1 MTPVKMNAAASSD
14 TAPPELELMTVLA
27 FAM

>member
-1 MTPVKMNAAASSD
+1 MTPVKIYAAASSD
-14 TAPPELELMTVLA
+14 TAPLLPELMTVLA